1 MRRRGYKWMGWL
13 LALCWLC
20 AVPTQAQQ
28 EVDVQEIVFTHIQD
42 AYSWHITEWQGREI
56 SIPLPIIVRNEA
68 GEWSLFSAERLAH
81 GNTYEGYHIAQ
92 TGEYAGKV
100 VAQDATGAEIRPLD
114 LSITKN
120 VCALFISCG
129 LLVSLV
135 LGIAHWYKR
144 HPMEVPKGFVGVM
157 EVLISYIQEEV
168 IKPSVGKHYHSFS
181 AYLLTVFFFILLN
194 NLLGILPIFPGGA
207 NLTGNIAITAVLAI
221 GTFIATNAFATKQ
234 YWKEIFW
241 PHTPIYLKVP
251 LPIMPFVEFFG
262 IFTKPIALMIRL
274 FANIMAGHTIILAL
288 TCLIFITAAQGVLI
302 HTGMTVVSV
311 FFCVFMN
318 GLEILV
324 ACLQAY
330 IFTILSANFI
340 GMAKEE

>member
-1 MRRRGYKWMGWL
+1 M
-13 LALCWLC
+13 
-20 AVPTQAQQ
+20 
-28 EVDVQEIVFTHIQD
+28 
-42 AYSWHITEWQGREI
+42 
-56 SIPLPIIVRNEA
+56 
-68 GEWSLFSAERLAH
+68 
-81 GNTYEGYHIAQ
+81 
-92 TGEYAGKV
+92 
-100 VAQDATGAEIRPLD
+100 D

-221 GTFIATNAFATKQ
+221 GTFIATNAFATKH